1 MIRRPPRSTLFP
13 YTTLFRSGNFDLTG
27 DGTENN
33 PYQIEDLEDLMIM
46 TQAIA
51 AGTGNYDTA
60 YYRLMDDIDLSFA
73 INNGNWNP
81 IGWYQNA
88 HPVFS
93 VSTYDIPHAE

>member
-1 MIRRPPRSTLFP
+1 
-13 YTTLFRSGNFDLTG
+13 
-27 DGTENN
+27 
-33 PYQIEDLEDLMIM
+33 MIM

-88 HPVFS
+88 AQLSIYTGIFDGQLFYN
-93 VSTYDIPHAE
+93 STIQDSKKANIMKIF